1 MLINHPLASKLLSA
15 ISSDILEKLYPA
27 PTLRLSPKRL
37 YTPSNAPWLK
47 SPVVW
52 MGYTLVDTKDKEIC
66 YTKEK

>member
-37 YTPSNAPWLK
+37 YTPS
-47 SPVVW
+47 W
-52 MGYTLVDTKDKEIC
+52 MGYTLVDTKDKEIVL
-66 YTKEK
+66 Y